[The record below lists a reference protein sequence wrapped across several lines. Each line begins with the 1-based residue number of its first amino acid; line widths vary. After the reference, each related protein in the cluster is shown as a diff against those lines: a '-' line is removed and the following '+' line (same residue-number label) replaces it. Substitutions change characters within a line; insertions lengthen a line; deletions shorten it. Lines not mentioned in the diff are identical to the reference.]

1 MKITAAQV
9 VAAYQI
15 AARVFDKQIKATHGV
30 EILVSEY
37 GLNRATAGDF
47 INDYKCLLQGR
58 VFHRA
63 MSTAAIRYFMEQI
76 SVTSGK
82 QGLANAVASL
92 RAHIEYYEGHFK
104 VTMHSFR
111 AVADEFEALI
121 NNSKNE
127 RPSVTERKAVSDLT
141 AIQKEELQTQSRRAF
156 GGVIREGLIYGFR
169 VMDGKDQI
177 AAVYYGDNFAGN
189 DVEVAICDR
198 RFNGA
203 FDPLTV
209 RRWLDYEKTA
219 AARQCN
225 VHKHGSDWWICGF
238 TYADALLFLGRCR
251 QLRLGLL
258 EPKTF
263 SGREDNTTVEL
274 IHSPETEAEAIEAEP
289 KFLYVDQFAIGADL
303 QVLKHESIRSE
314 FVRSRIVRDV
324 VLQRAQGICELCGEP
339 GFTTKAGSVFLETH
353 HVVPLSEGGADTVN
367 NVAALCPN
375 DHREAH
381 HGARASAIRE
391 QLLKWLCAPA

>member
-15 AARVFDKQIKATHGV
+15 SVRVFEKQIKATHGV
-30 EILVSEY
+30 EILVSEH

-82 QGLANAVASL
+82 QELANAVASL

-127 RPSVTERKAVSDLT
+127 RPSVTERKSVSDLT
-141 AIQKEELQTQSRRAF
+141 ALQKEELQTQSLRAF
-156 GGVIREGLIYGFR
+156 GGVIRKDLIYGFR

-209 RRWLDYEKTA
+209 RRWLDYEKTV

-263 SGREDNTTVEL
+263 NGREDNTTVEL

-314 FVRSRIVRDV
+314 LVRSRIVRDV
-324 VLQRAQGICELCGEP
+324 VLQRAQGVCELCGEP
-339 GFTTKAGSVFLETH
+339 GFTTKEGSVFLETH

-381 HGARASAIRE
+381 YGARASAIRE